1 MDYFFHQI
9 QRKTRKPAENSV
21 EWRFFIIPRGSFR
34 PWFPMRMERSVES
47 HENIQSFREIGA
59 GWWFPSIPPFDL
71 PAFWTVQEITRPSRN
86 HRFSR
91 IDQKPRTRVTEF
103 LSKILSKMKIPCF
116 SSKTC
121 SVESLIRLRDERT
134 AKIMNFLRNS
144 LKKHRFDLGKSPANW
159 KTSNFIKKSI
169 DLTSVF
175 PLSTRFAKNDVPQSL
190 WFPTFER
197 HFFYTSRNVAVAPV

>member
-34 PWFPMRMERSVES
+34 PWFPLRMERSVES

-86 HRFSR
+86 HRFSG

-103 LSKILSKMKIPCF
+103 LSKFLSKMEIPCF
-116 SSKTC
+116 SLKNLFRGVANTAARWADRENHEISSKC
-121 SVESLIRLRDERT
+121 IE
-134 AKIMNFLRNS
+134 
-144 LKKHRFDLGKSPANW
+144 
-159 KTSNFIKKSI
+159 KTSIW
-169 DLTSVF
+169 
-175 PLSTRFAKNDVPQSL
+175 PR
-190 WFPTFER
+190 
-197 HFFYTSRNVAVAPV
+197 